1 MRCPFCQHDDSR
13 VLDSRVCE
21 DGLAIRRRRQC
32 PVCERRFTTIER
44 MQMVV
49 RKKDG
54 SEEPFSRDKVVSGVR
69 KACKGR
75 PVSDADLALLG
86 QRVEDSLRAS
96 GASEIPSDH
105 VGLAILPPLR
115 DLDPIAYLRFAS
127 VYQHYETIDDFVAEI
142 DRLKAETA
150 DRPPADPAQ
159 SSRPGRNAASQPL
172 F

>member
-1 MRCPFCQHDDSR
+1 MRCPFCQHEDSR

-44 MQMVV
+44 MLMVV

-54 SEEPFSRDKVVSGVR
+54 SEEPFSREKVVQGVR
-69 KACKGR
+69 KACEGR
-75 PVSDADLALLG
+75 PVSSADLALLG
-86 QRVEDSLRAS
+86 QRVEAALRAS
-96 GASEIPSDH
+96 GASVIPSDE

-127 VYQHYETIDDFVAEI
+127 VYRHYETIDDFVKEI
-142 DRLKAETA
+142 DRLKADGT
-150 DRPPADPAQ
+150 DRPSVDQGQPAPV
-159 SSRPGRNAASQPL
+159 RNAASQPL